1 MEISVDKSG
10 AFPVVRILGD
20 MRLWGKQ
27 GFADQVRE
35 ALHSLMHAGNK
46 KIVLSLAQVT
56 RIDSRGIG
64 CLARCHATSITHG
77 SEISLVLSPGVVQET
92 LKQLNFVRLYPI
104 FPDEAAALGQAK
116 TA

>member
-64 CLARCHATSITHG
+64 CLARCHATAITQKADLA
-77 SEISLVLSPGVVQET
+77 LVLSKGQVLDSLT
-92 LKQLNFVRLYPI
+92 QLNFVRLCPI
-104 FPDEAAALGQAK
+104 YMDESSAIQSFLE
-116 TA
+116 